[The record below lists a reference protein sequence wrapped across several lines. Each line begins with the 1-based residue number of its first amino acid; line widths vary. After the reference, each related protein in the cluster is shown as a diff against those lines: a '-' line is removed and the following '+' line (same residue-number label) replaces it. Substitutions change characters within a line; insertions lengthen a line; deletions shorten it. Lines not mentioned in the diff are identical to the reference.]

1 MDQPFEHSSRPLLM
15 ARPNRV
21 GRLSKAE
28 RSAARWI
35 YLGKD
40 ARQRR
45 RVESLLNPARRREEG
60 ERFRRIADSYR
71 QPFLNF
77 VAQVGTLQPE
87 PVLWWSTSFSWKMW
101 ESCDL
106 FLLVVY
112 LAMAAE
118 LAREP
123 SASAEPLILV
133 VEDPWLYRQM
143 RENLTQ
149 PRPRFIGR
157 GSLVGWKIHAL
168 TLGAARRL
176 AWLLRTLRDLRRQKK
191 ATPGDS
197 PRLPERPAVALYSFP
212 LQRSLAGET
221 GWRDPYLP
229 GLEELLKGLG
239 YEVVRFS
246 PPDRRGFEQ
255 ELGRR
260 HRNFQPLILHATAE
274 GLWRSF
280 TTFWWPRWPRRLSA
294 LQGLP
299 IRRLIQRECWLE
311 LSRSSLSSNRMF
323 YECLRRMFQSASWR
337 WVVFPYE
344 NQPWE
349 KLAVLASRERGIRSA
364 GVQMAVFSRC
374 FLPYF
379 LGAGEGRIQPLP
391 DVLCT
396 AGPQSRR
403 LHEEGGFPIDRLVP
417 SGSLRYGH
425 LTDPH
430 APRAHDDPAAPA
442 ASEILVVLPI
452 DACLAGNLLAAL
464 AAAFPDG
471 GASEGR
477 SFRIRPHPMRPMD
490 PAEFGFP
497 VKATPPSD
505 PSDIQGALR
514 NCGLVLF
521 AGSLAG
527 LEALAAGRKVLRYRS
542 SSLLDVDEYYGERV
556 PVCSDQTLRP
566 AVLEQIAAGPSASS
580 PDGAQPL
587 VTQLFSPFNAESM
600 EQLFALPEESN
611 AVK

>member
-1 MDQPFEHSSRPLLM
+1 MEHSSRPLLM
-15 ARPNRV
+15 TRPNRV
-21 GRLSKAE
+21 GRLSKTE

-45 RVESLLNPARRREEG
+45 GVESLLNPARRLEEG

-71 QPFLNF
+71 QPFLDF

-123 SASAEPLILV
+123 SASADPLILV

-143 RENLTQ
+143 REGLTQ
-149 PRPRFIGR
+149 PRLRFIGR

-176 AWLLRTLRDLRRQKK
+176 AWLLRTLRDLRRQRR
-191 ATPGDS
+191 ATPGGS

-246 PPDRRGFEQ
+246 PPDQRGFEQ
-255 ELGRR
+255 DLGRR

-280 TTFWWPRWPRRLSA
+280 TTFWWPRWPRRLSV

-323 YECLRRMFQSASWR
+323 YECLRRMLQGASWR

-349 KLAVLASRERGIRSA
+349 KLAVLAARERGIRSA
-364 GVQMAVFSRC
+364 GVQMAVFSRY
-374 FLPYF
+374 FLPYA
-379 LGAGEGRIQPLP
+379 LGSGEEKIHPLP
-391 DVLCT
+391 DVIFT
-396 AGPQSRR
+396 AGPPWRM
-403 LHEEGGFPIDRLVP
+403 LHEEGGIPLSRLLLA
-417 SGSLRYGH
+417 GNIRHRH
-425 LTDPH
+425 LTGSGPPPARNGSGQDPS
-430 APRAHDDPAAPA
+430 
-442 ASEILVVLPI
+442 SEIFVVLPI
-452 DACLAGNLLAAL
+452 DPCLAGQMLAAL
-464 AAAFPDG
+464 ASAFPDG
-471 GASEGR
+471 GISEGLH
-477 SFRIRPHPMRPMD
+477 FRIRPHPMRPMD

-497 VKATPPSD
+497 VKATPTPD
-505 PSDIQGALR
+505 PSDIQEALR
-514 NCGLVLF
+514 DCGLVLF

-542 SSLLDVDEYYGERV
+542 SSLLDVDEYYGVRV
-556 PVCSDQTLRP
+556 PVCSDQTLRR
-566 AVLEQIAAGPSASS
+566 AVLEQIAAGPSASP

-587 VTQLFSPFNAESM
+587 LTQLFSPFNAESM